1 MNISYSLSLD
11 PILKQAGRNDDQNRF
26 LFEEYLAHE
35 CRLLIRNSR
44 NKITLKGI
52 ALDWERFLA
61 GEELPETHECFKTIM
76 DRYGCDE
83 VLI

>member
-1 MNISYSLSLD
+1 MKISYSLSLD